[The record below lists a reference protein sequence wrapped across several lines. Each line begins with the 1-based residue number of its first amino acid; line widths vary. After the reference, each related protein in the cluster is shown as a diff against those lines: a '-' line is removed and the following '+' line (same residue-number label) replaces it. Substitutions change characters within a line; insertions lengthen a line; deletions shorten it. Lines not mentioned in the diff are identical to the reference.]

1 MREYFLIYDTSKIKD
16 KEKWETVKAL
26 AYVKTKREENDELK
40 ETNSYYI
47 IDYEIGINELVE
59 IIRDHWN
66 IECGLH
72 WRLDVIL
79 DEDHSRNRVGNSI
92 NNLSILRKIIF
103 NLATQDMSF
112 GKISFTKKLTRYR
125 FDVKNIE

>member
-16 KEKWETVKAL
+16 KEKWEIVKAL
-26 AYVKTKREENDELK
+26 AYIKTKREENDELK

-47 IDYEIGINELVE
+47 IDYEIGINKLVE
-59 IIRDHWN
+59 TIRDHWN

-112 GKISFTKKLTRYR
+112 GKISFTKKI
-125 FDVKNIE
+125 NQI